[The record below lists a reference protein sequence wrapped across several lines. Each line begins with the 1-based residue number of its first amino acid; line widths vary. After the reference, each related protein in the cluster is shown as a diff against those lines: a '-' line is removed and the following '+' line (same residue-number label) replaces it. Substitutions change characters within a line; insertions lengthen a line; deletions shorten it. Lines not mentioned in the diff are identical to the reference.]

1 MVLKNRQR
9 KMVQAD
15 ISRDENDA
23 EKSLKTLRNFAA
35 NLALRLDSSL
45 LARKLLAHL
54 SLAQLAICPL
64 AMDREGGSGS
74 TIIKALAEHLGHSAA
89 SISEDASSFADLTEP
104 FSIKAHEG
112 SPRQLVDA
120 VLECAAASGNGDARA
135 CLSLTADPLA
145 IGWAYE
151 WLQLGVLKES
161 KETKDTKG
169 NKGTIESGHRTKLE
183 NKELQST
190 QIFTPK
196 PIAEYLAQTLSPA
209 FASLPPQAQ
218 AILDPACGAG
228 HLLLPAADVWLGSQ
242 NFAQSQPARQVELLK
257 QLLEQVLWGLER
269 DKELVEITGFAL
281 YLFCRKIGGSFN
293 LAADLNLP
301 IPQIYYLTATTGSLA
316 LGLEPI
322 AAEDLRGQKNLS
334 DFIPREFAAV
344 VMNPPY
350 LSTRTMDDTTAAF
363 LRRHYTQGSGDLYT
377 AFIELAVR
385 LLAPGGRLATI
396 VQKSFLFIQRY
407 RKFRLSLLETCKLKA
422 LVDLGPGAFSSRPGE
437 KVSSAILIFEKKN
450 APIADEQPTAP
461 QDHIEY
467 GRTLNRHHLQKI
479 DQALALQ
486 TIRNISGNPFAL
498 DCPSALGRLF
508 KGLPAL
514 ADCSDIAAVNG
525 LFTCDNKLFVK
536 KRSALT
542 DAEAKHYVPYDKGGG
557 KKWYHDTELCLR
569 WLNDGDEIRDFRQA
583 RGQSRALP
591 GEEYYFQPGLTY
603 SYIGTKGFKARL
615 LSPDSIFDIASS
627 AVFTTKADL
636 NYLLALFNSSL
647 YIYLLSVLNP
657 TINFQIGDIRRLPY
671 KEPNGAEAELAKLA
685 AQAIVITKQARA
697 ENDPGASAEAKQ
709 AEATVQEAID
719 ELVFDLYEVDQSLR
733 HAIAQNTWVQASRRN
748 SLA

>member
-1 MVLKNRQR
+1 
-9 KMVQAD
+9 MVQAD
-15 ISRDENDA
+15 ISRAENES

-35 NLALRLDSSL
+35 NLALRLNSSL

-74 TIIKALAEHLGHSAA
+74 TIIKALAEHLGHSIA
-89 SISEDASSFADLTEP
+89 SISEDASGFADLTEP
-104 FSIKAHEG
+104 FTINPHEG

-120 VLECAAASGNGDARA
+120 VLECATASCNGDART

-145 IGWAYE
+145 MGWAYE
-151 WLQLGVLKES
+151 WLQLSELKES
-161 KETKDTKG
+161 KG
-169 NKGTIESGHRTKLE
+169 GRGTIESSHRTEQE
-183 NKELQST
+183 NKELQTT

-196 PIAEYLAQTLSPA
+196 PIAEYLAQSLNPA
-209 FASLPPQAQ
+209 FASLPPRAQ

-228 HLLLPAADVWLGSQ
+228 HLLLPAARVWLASQ
-242 NFAQSQPARQVELLK
+242 DFAQSQPARKEELLK

-281 YLFCRKIGGSFN
+281 YLFCRKIGGSSN
-293 LAADLNLP
+293 LPADLNLP

-322 AAEDLRGQKNLS
+322 AAEDLRGQGKNLS
-334 DFIPREFAAV
+334 DCIPNEFAAV

-350 LSTRTMDDTTAAF
+350 LSTRTMDSTTAEF

-422 LVDLGPGAFSSRPGE
+422 LVDLGPGSFSSRPGE
-437 KVSSAILIFEKKN
+437 KVSSAILIFEKTKEQSN
-450 APIADEQPTAP
+450 DEKPTDP
-461 QDHIEY
+461 QEYIEY

-479 DQALALQ
+479 DQASALQ

-498 DCPSALGRLF
+498 DCPGALGRLF
-508 KGLPAL
+508 KDLPAL
-514 ADCSDIAAVNG
+514 ADCSHIAAVNG

-542 DAEAKHYVPYDKGGG
+542 AAEAKHYVPYDKGGG

-583 RGQSRALP
+583 RGQARSLP

-615 LSPDSIFDIASS
+615 LSPDSVFDIASS

-671 KEPNGAEAELAKLA
+671 KEPLGAEAELAKLA

-697 ENDPGASAEAKQ
+697 QNDPGVSAAAMQ
-709 AEATVQEAID
+709 AEAAVQAAID
-719 ELVFDLYEVDQSLR
+719 ELVFDLYEVAQPLR
-733 HAIAQNTWVQASRRN
+733 HTVEQNAWVQASRRN

>member
-9 KMVQAD
+9 KMAQAD
-15 ISRDENDA
+15 ISRAENES

-35 NLALRLDSSL
+35 NLALRLNSSL

-54 SLAQLAICPL
+54 SLAQLAICPG

-89 SISEDASSFADLTEP
+89 SIFEDASGFADLTEP

-112 SPRQLVDA
+112 SPRQLVAA

-135 CLSLTADPLA
+135 CLSLAADPLA
-145 IGWAYE
+145 MGWAYE
-151 WLQLGVLKES
+151 WLQLGKLKES
-161 KETKDTKG
+161 KE
-169 NKGTIESGHRTKLE
+169 NKGTIESSHHTKPE
-183 NKELQST
+183 NKELQTT

-196 PIAEYLAQTLSPA
+196 PIAEYLAQSLSPA

-228 HLLLPAADVWLGSQ
+228 HLLLPAAHVWLASQ
-242 NFAQSQPARQVELLK
+242 DFAQSQPARKEELLK

-281 YLFCRKIGGSFN
+281 YLFCRKIGGSSN
-293 LAADLNLP
+293 LPADLNLP

-322 AAEDLRGQKNLS
+322 AAKDLRGQGKNLS
-334 DFIPREFAAV
+334 DCIPNEFAAV

-350 LSTRTMDDTTAAF
+350 LSTRTMDSTTAEF

-407 RKFRLSLLETCKLKA
+407 RKFRLSLLEACKLKA

-450 APIADEQPTAP
+450 APITDEQPTAS
-461 QDHIEY
+461 QEHIEY
-467 GRTLNRHHLQKI
+467 GRTLNGQLQKI
-479 DQALALQ
+479 DQASALQ

-508 KGLPAL
+508 KDLPAL
-514 ADCSDIAAVNG
+514 ADCSHIAAVNG

-536 KRSALT
+536 QRSALT
-542 DAEAKHYVPYDKGGG
+542 AAEAKHYVPYDKGGG

-583 RGQSRALP
+583 RGQSRSLP

-615 LSPDSIFDIASS
+615 LSPDSVFDIASS
-627 AVFTTKADL
+627 AIFTTKADL

-697 ENDPGASAEAKQ
+697 QNDPGVNAAAMQ
-709 AEATVQEAID
+709 AEATLQEAID
-719 ELVFDLYEVDQSLR
+719 ELVFELYQVNQSLR
-733 HAIAQNTWVQASRRN
+733 NAIAQNTWVQASRRN